1 MAYFT
6 HAGTSATDLAVPG
19 TFRQDISEYLFNSLA
34 PVNTLLG
41 ILRIGAPFGQSV
53 ARWVEDKLNTYLVTD
68 VGNSGTSTVQTT
80 QSSGAAGT
88 LLLSNADAAVLDIGY
103 LLADV
108 SATLGGLSSG
118 EQVSVTGKVV
128 GASTTSVQLTRG
140 FNSTTSVT
148 HAASGVWAIINAP
161 IPDGSSLG
169 PDMSRARVP
178 KFNYIN
184 RFEGNVIITE
194 EGIDQSLAGYT
205 PGVPDEYRYQF
216 DQRLAEKH
224 RIWNIALVNSKAY
237 IGTNGT
243 AGQSAG
249 DYSTM
254 AGLHSFLDGSW
265 NATSVLYDW
274 TAQGVAPGAIDT
286 AINYCN
292 DQLYRNGARDD
303 WFLAGPRPV
312 RDVGRLYSDRI
323 RIVQDET
330 TRGFAAQTFRSD
342 LGNEYRVLLD
352 AFVQDTAPYAE
363 AYLLDSAR
371 VRIRPWLNF
380 MYILSAPTLN
390 DSDATRFII
399 KTSLEVRNT
408 GTDTGQAHYLVTKMT
423 P

>member
-1 MAYFT
+1 MSYFT

-19 TFRQDISEYLFNSLA
+19 TFRQDISDYLFNSLA

-41 ILRIGAPFGQSV
+41 ILKIGAPFGQSV
-53 ARWVEDKLNTYLVTD
+53 ARWVEDKLNTDLVTD
-68 VGNSGTSTVQTT
+68 VGNSTTSTVQTT

-88 LLLSNADAAVLDIGY
+88 LLVSNADGAVVDVGY

-108 SATLGGLSSG
+108 SATLGGISSG
-118 EQVSVTGKVV
+118 EQLSVTGKVV
-128 GASTTSVQLTRG
+128 GATQTTLNLTRG

-148 HAASGVWAIINAP
+148 HAASAVYSIINAP

-169 PDMSRARVP
+169 PDLSRARVP

-205 PGVPDEYRYQF
+205 PGIPDEFKYQF
-216 DQRLAEKH
+216 DQRLAEKL
-224 RIWNIALVNSKAY
+224 RIWNKALVNSRAY
-237 IGTNGT
+237 IGTNGS

-254 AGLHSFLDGSW
+254 AGLHSFLDTSQ
-265 NATSVLYDW
+265 NATSVVYNW
-274 TAQGVAPGAIDT
+274 ASQGVAPGQVDT
-286 AINYCN
+286 AINFCN

-323 RIVQDET
+323 RLVQDDT
-330 TRGFAAQTFRSD
+330 TRGFAAQTFRTD
-342 LGNEYRVLLD
+342 LANEYRILLD

-371 VRIRPWLNF
+371 IRIRPWLNF
-380 MYILSAPTLN
+380 MYILAAPTLN

-408 GTDTGQAHYLVTKMT
+408 GTDTGQAHFLITQMT